1 MKKSLSLNAVMSAAK
16 TLMGILFPLITFPYA
31 SNVLQVENLGRV
43 NFASS
48 ISGYFV
54 LFAGLGISSYAVREG
69 SKYVNDREKLS
80 KFASEMFSINMIS
93 TLMTYAVLALVLL
106 GSSKLRGYADLIVI
120 LSLQIF
126 FTTIGTEW
134 IFTIFEEYTYIT
146 LRSLL
151 FQILSLAALFALVK
165 TKDDYCIYAGITVF
179 SAVGANLLNVFR
191 VRRYCTIHWTTKIDW
206 KTHLKPILVILHP
219 RWRRRCTSVP
229 IRRFWAFWE
238 RITTSE
244 FTRLRQKSIS
254 L

>member
-31 SNVLQVENLGRV
+31 SNVLQVENLGWV

-134 IFTIFEEYTYIT
+134 IFTIFEEYT
-146 LRSLL
+146 
-151 FQILSLAALFALVK
+151 
-165 TKDDYCIYAGITVF
+165 
-179 SAVGANLLNVFR
+179 
-191 VRRYCTIHWTTKIDW
+191 
-206 KTHLKPILVILHP
+206 
-219 RWRRRCTSVP
+219 
-229 IRRFWAFWE
+229 
-238 RITTSE
+238 
-244 FTRLRQKSIS
+244 
-254 L
+254 